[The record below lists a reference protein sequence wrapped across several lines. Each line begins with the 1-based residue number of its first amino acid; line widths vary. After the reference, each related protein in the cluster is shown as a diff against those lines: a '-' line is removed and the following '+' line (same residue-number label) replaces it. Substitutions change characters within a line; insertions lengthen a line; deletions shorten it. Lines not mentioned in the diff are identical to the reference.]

1 MGIGEKPY
9 LDPNSR
15 SKTEVLEERK
25 GKVESESERG
35 IDVSNTVSA

>member
-1 MGIGEKPY
+1 VGIGEKPY

-15 SKTEVLEERK
+15 SRTEVLEERK
-25 GKVESESERG
+25 EKTENESKKE